1 MKFDDVVQE
10 KKKRFRSPFEE
21 DSKKDLKSFM
31 TEKDFISTQFY
42 NVNRWIFD
50 KKKAGAFIPNPLQF
64 MWLKLKL
71 IIWWSG
77 FG

>member
-50 KKKAGAFIPNPLQF
+50 KKK
-64 MWLKLKL
+64 KLERSFL
-71 IIWWSG
+71 THYNSCDWNWN
-77 FG
+77 